1 MYEYR
6 ITKYNPAF
14 RNSNGTFLKGEWTSY
29 SDVGGTFSGVALSLD
44 DYLLIESQY
53 ICAVIS
59 MMEYSG
65 IGELSIKGLEVRNDD
80 FDENTTDEM
89 MKLLKVIKS
98 SEKVNIVDI
107 PSICRL
113 ILREYIWAKLEGGTM
128 FVHFGYDYYMYIGL
142 AQEPREAIEQIRNGG
157 LFVEKYCSP
166 YKS

>member
-14 RNSNGTFLKGEWTSY
+14 RNSNGTFLKDEWTSY

-44 DYLLIESQY
+44 DYLLIENQY
-53 ICAVIS
+53 ICAVVS
-59 MMEYSG
+59 LMEYSC
-65 IGELSIKGLEVRNDD
+65 IGELSIKGLEVRDDD

-89 MKLLKVIKS
+89 MKLLEVIKS

-113 ILREYIWAKLEGGTM
+113 ILREYIWAKLEVKTM

-142 AQEPREAIEQIRNGG
+142 VQEPREAIEQIRNGG
-157 LFVEKYCSP
+157 LFVEKYSSP